1 LAYIFPTKKY
11 VRVAVKLSRSTD
23 MDKLLSESELDVMDY
38 NARLGRYR
46 VRIQSGEDN
55 DYPAIMELIKAGL
68 NDSEM

>member
-1 LAYIFPTKKY
+1 
-11 VRVAVKLSRSTD
+11 